1 MKIAKVKKLVGNLRN
16 KAKYV
21 VQVRNLKEV
30 LNDGL
35 VLKKINR
42 VIKFNQNACLNLY
55 IDIKTDLK
63 KANNDFEKCFS
74 KLMNNADF
82 GKSMENV
89 RKHRGIK
96 LVTTEN
102 RKNYLVL
109 KRNNHTTKFFTEYLL
124 AIEMKKLV
132 L

>member
-1 MKIAKVKKLVGNLRN
+1 
-16 KAKYV
+16 
-21 VQVRNLKEV
+21 
-30 LNDGL
+30 
-35 VLKKINR
+35 
-42 VIKFNQNACLNLY
+42 
-55 IDIKTDLK
+55 
-63 KANNDFEKCFS
+63 
-74 KLMNNADF
+74 MNNADF

-89 RKHRGIK
+89 RKQRGIK